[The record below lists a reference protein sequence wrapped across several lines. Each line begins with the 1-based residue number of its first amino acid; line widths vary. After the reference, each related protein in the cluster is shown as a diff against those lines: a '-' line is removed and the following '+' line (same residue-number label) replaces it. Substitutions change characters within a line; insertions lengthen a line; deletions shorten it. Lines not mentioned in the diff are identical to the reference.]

1 MWCLVTWFCHG
12 FGSAEVI
19 VGFYSMVRLNLKGLF
34 QPKKFH
40 SSMILSFLYKI
51 SLEGHILDEEC
62 FICSQNS
69 GPK

>member
-1 MWCLVTWFCHG
+1 MWCVVTWFYDG
-12 FGSAEVI
+12 FGSAGVI
-19 VGFYSMVRLNLKGLF
+19 VGLSSMVGLNLKGLF

-40 SSMILSFLYKI
+40 SSMILSFSYQI

-62 FICSQNS
+62 FTCSQNS